1 LPMSPLWSS
10 SPSHPLACLDKMF
23 RGFSS
28 EQKGGKGKFATDVDH
43 HIQLSLSIDASYQQ
57 SKEGVTGQSVRHR
70 YTISHILFIFV
81 LCLIHAVTTR
91 SFPATAM
98 YDTSSESLSL
108 PSTSLA
114 CVLPSA
120 QSNTMMGLITSPE
133 CLSRMQTLQVSR
145 PEPPSFSIVS
155 WHSHVMNRLVKVFI
169 LVLFRHLL
177 DGKLALSMEIHEL
190 GNELRGEDV
199 ELSVLGVARR
209 GWSCTSPPEDN
220 SSLPTRLHSS
230 SRYKSYHGSQTAVES
245 QVPGHRTTPTS
256 QTATSRRKRSS
267 TP

>member
-91 SFPATAM
+91 SSSAT
-98 YDTSSESLSL
+98 THHPNHFHL

-120 QSNTMMGLITSPE
+120 QSNTMIGLITSPE
-133 CLSRMQTLQVSR
+133 CLSGMQTLPVSR
-145 PEPPSFSIVS
+145 PAP
-155 WHSHVMNRLVKVFI
+155 
-169 LVLFRHLL
+169 LVLL
-177 DGKLALSMEIHEL
+177 
-190 GNELRGEDV
+190 
-199 ELSVLGVARR
+199 
-209 GWSCTSPPEDN
+209 
-220 SSLPTRLHSS
+220 
-230 SRYKSYHGSQTAVES
+230 
-245 QVPGHRTTPTS
+245 
-256 QTATSRRKRSS
+256 KRQSGTHMS
-267 TP
+267 